1 MKLLSI
7 FNQNPTTVLN
17 SSSMNA
23 IVGGKRVLEAARMEQ
38 ETLISKAQR
47 KASRRVSG
55 GDTTFNLRFEGQQY
69 SVNYDASNNMLH
81 IFSSTGEEVC
91 VEW

>member
-7 FNQNPTTVLN
+7 FNQNPINVLN
-17 SSSMNA
+17 TSSMNA
-23 IVGGKRVLEAARMEQ
+23 IVGGKRVLEAARAQQ

-47 KASRRVSG
+47 KAGYKISTG
-55 GDTTFNLRFEGQQY
+55 NTEFNFRFEGQQY
-69 SVNYDASNNMLH
+69 RASYDASNNMLH
-81 IFSSTGEEVC
+81 VLSASGEEVC